1 MDEQQ
6 VQKMQ
11 ILQSLSSIYS
21 TLAYGSQTEAS
32 AAGLLFIAYDIL
44 KHYWLN
50 ISTPSSKKQVSNT
63 IDKIEEFLKGC
74 ADLD

>member
-21 TLAYGSQTEAS
+21 TLIHGSQTETS
-32 AAGLLFIAYDIL
+32 AARLLFIAYDIL
-44 KHYWLN
+44 KHY
-50 ISTPSSKKQVSNT
+50 
-63 IDKIEEFLKGC
+63 
-74 ADLD
+74 

>member
-44 KHYWLN
+44 KHY
-50 ISTPSSKKQVSNT
+50 
-63 IDKIEEFLKGC
+63 
-74 ADLD
+74 

>member
-1 MDEQQ
+1 MDAQQ
-6 VQKMQ
+6 VEKMQ

-21 TLAYGSQTEAS
+21 TLIHGSQTETS
-32 AAGLLFIAYDIL
+32 AARLLFIAYDIL

-50 ISTPSSKKQVSNT
+50 IPTPSSKKQVSNT
-63 IDKIEEFLKGC
+63 VDKIEEFFKGC